1 MARREPKSVFFY
13 ALAALAAL
21 AFLLVPASAEAR
33 FGDRTLKKGS
43 HGSDVKTL
51 QKYLRK
57 LGYRVSADGQ
67 YGTVTVRK
75 VKSFERDKRR
85 LVNGR
90 VEPSDARLI
99 KRLAAQA
106 GAQESSGG
114 SGYTAPPPNASGKAT
129 LQPDGTAVAPSS
141 APQRVKDVIA
151 AANEIIDKPYR
162 YGGGHGSFQDSGYDC
177 SGTVSYAM
185 HGGSFV
191 SQPLDSTGFMSWAH
205 AGSGTWITT
214 YANSGHV
221 YAVIAGL
228 RLDTSGTG
236 GTGPSWHNDMRSAS
250 GYTVRHPAGL

>member
-1 MARREPKSVFFY
+1 MARREPKRVSF
-13 ALAALAAL
+13 ALAALAAF
-21 AFLLVPASAEAR
+21 AFVLVPASAEAR

-43 HGSDVKTL
+43 QGSDVTTL
-51 QKYLRK
+51 QKYLRR

-75 VKSFERDKRR
+75 VKRFERDKRR

-99 KRLAAQA
+99 TRLAARA

-114 SGYTAPPPNASGKAT
+114 STYSAPPPNATGKAT
-129 LQPDGTAVAPSS
+129 LQSDGTAVAPAS

-151 AANEIIDKPYR
+151 AANQIVTKPYR
-162 YGGGHGSFQDSGYDC
+162 YGGGHGSFNDSGYDC
-177 SGTVSYAM
+177 SGAVSYAM
-185 HGGSFV
+185 HGGAFV

-205 AGSGTWITT
+205 AGAGTWITT

-221 YAVIAGL
+221 YAMIAGL
-228 RLDTSGTG
+228 RWDTSGSG
-236 GTGPSWHNDMRSAS
+236 GQGPRWHSDTRSAS
-250 GYTVRHPAGL
+250 GYTVRHPRGF

>member
-1 MARREPKSVFFY
+1 MARREPKSVSY

-33 FGDRTLKKGS
+33 YGDRTLKKGS
-43 HGSDVKTL
+43 HGSDVRTL

-67 YGTVTVRK
+67 YGTVTVRR

-99 KRLAAQA
+99 RRLATRA

-114 SGYTAPPPNASGKAT
+114 STYTAPPPNATGKAT
-129 LQPDGTAVAPSS
+129 LQPDGTAVAPAS

-177 SGTVSYAM
+177 SGTVSYAL
-185 HGGSFV
+185 HGAGLIRRPMDSSELAGYGSRGRG
-191 SQPLDSTGFMSWAH
+191 Q
-205 AGSGTWITT
+205 WITV
-214 YANSGHV
+214 YGNSGHAF
-221 YAVIAGL
+221 AVIAGL
-228 RLDTSGTG
+228 RLDTSGSG
-236 GTGPSWHNDMRSAS
+236 GRGPRWHTDLRSGD
-250 GYTVRHPAGL
+250 GYAVRHPSGL

>member
-1 MARREPKSVFFY
+1 MARREPKSVSI

-21 AFLLVPASAEAR
+21 AFMLVPASAEAA
-33 FGDRTLKKGS
+33 FGDRTLKKGAT
-43 HGSDVKTL
+43 GSDVKTL
-51 QKYLRK
+51 QKYLRRI
-57 LGYRVSADGQ
+57 GYRVSADGQ

-90 VEPSDARLI
+90 VERSDARLI
-99 KRLAAQA
+99 QRLAAKA

-114 SGYTAPPPNASGKAT
+114 SGYTAPPPNATGKAT
-129 LQPDGTAVAPSS
+129 IQSDGTAVAPAS

-177 SGTVSYAM
+177 SGTLSYAL
-185 HGGSFV
+185 HGGNFL

-205 AGSGTWITT
+205 AGKGTWITT
-214 YANSGHV
+214 YAHSSHA

-236 GTGPSWHNDMRSAS
+236 GTGPSWHSTMSSAS
-250 GYTVRHPAGL
+250 GYTVRHPRGF